1 MGLESKYFKH
11 DFYYD
16 NARVERFIEIIK
28 SPDSSPRRVSAFKSV
43 VFKMMKDV
51 VKKNIRNYLNL
62 LNNGTSIDKE
72 EIPTT
77 DELVADCYLI
87 FDKCLTKYKLGCGYN
102 FYFYFNKSMSRCF
115 YRAWMKE
122 MNRDNSSVEIG
133 EALETVNERFHTSKD
148 YASNSMSLLLGTFD
162 FNELELR
169 VINSRLAGQKT
180 SEFLQANDDITH
192 NQYSKILKGI
202 KERIQSFKDIG
213 EI

>member
-1 MGLESKYFKH
+1 MGLESKYFRR

-28 SPDSSPRRVSAFKSV
+28 NPESSSRRQQAFKNV

-51 VKKNIRNYLNL
+51 VKKNMRNYLNL
-62 LNNGTSIDKE
+62 LTNGTSIPKD
-72 EIPTT
+72 EIPTE

-115 YRAWMKE
+115 YRSWTKE
-122 MNRDNSSVEIG
+122 MSRDNSSVEIG
-133 EALETVNERFHTSKD
+133 EALETVNRRFHTSAD
-148 YASNSMSLLLGTFD
+148 STSNSMNLLLDSFD
-162 FNELELR
+162 FTTLERR
-169 VINSRLAGQKT
+169 VIKSRLAGQKT
-180 SEFLQANDDITH
+180 GEFLKANPDVTH
-192 NQYSKILKGI
+192 NQYSQALKNV
-202 KERIQSFKDIG
+202 KVRIQEYKLMG

>member
-1 MGLESKYFKH
+1 MGLESKYFRH

-28 SPDSSPRRVSAFKSV
+28 NPESSSRRQQAFKNV

-51 VKKNIRNYLNL
+51 VKKNMRNYLNL
-62 LNNGTSIDKE
+62 LTNGTSIPKD
-72 EIPTT
+72 EIPTE

-115 YRAWMKE
+115 YRAWTKE
-122 MNRDNSSVEIG
+122 MSRDNSSVEIG
-133 EALETVNERFHTSKD
+133 EALETVNRRFHTSAD
-148 YASNSMSLLLGTFD
+148 STSNSMNLLLDSFD
-162 FNELELR
+162 FTTLERR
-169 VINSRLAGQKT
+169 VIKSRLAGQKT
-180 SEFLQANDDITH
+180 GEFLKANSDVTH
-192 NQYSKILKGI
+192 NQYSQALKNV
-202 KERIQSFKDIG
+202 KVRIQEYKLMG

>member
-28 SPDSSPRRVSAFKSV
+28 SPDSSIKRQQAFKNV

-62 LNNGTSIDKE
+62 LCNGTSIAPE

-115 YRAWMKE
+115 YRSWTKE
-122 MNRDNSSVEIG
+122 VSRDNSHIEIG
-133 EALETVNERFHTSKD
+133 EALETVNNKFHTSAES
-148 YASNSMSLLLGTFD
+148 ASNSMSLFLSTFN
-162 FNELELR
+162 FNQLEMR
-169 VINSRLAGQKT
+169 VIKSRLSGQKT
-180 SEFLQANDDITH
+180 SEFLKLNTDVTH
-192 NQYSKILKGI
+192 NQYSVALKAI
-202 KERIQSFKDIG
+202 KERIQSFKDLG

>member
-28 SPDSSPRRVSAFKSV
+28 SPDSSPKRQQSFKNV

-62 LNNGTSIDKE
+62 LCNGTSIPVE

-115 YRAWMKE
+115 YRSWTKE
-122 MNRDNSSVEIG
+122 MSRDNSHVEIG
-133 EALETVNERFHTSKD
+133 EALETVNERFHTSSD
-148 YASNSMSLLLGTFD
+148 SASNSISLFLSTFN
-162 FNELELR
+162 FNTLEMR
-169 VINSRLAGQKT
+169 VIKSRLSGQKT
-180 SEFLQANDDITH
+180 SEFLKLNTDVTH
-192 NQYSKILKGI
+192 NQYSVALKAI
-202 KERIQSFKDIG
+202 KERIQSFRDLG

>member
-16 NARVERFIEIIK
+16 NNRVERFIEIIK
-28 SPDSSPRRVSAFKSV
+28 SPDSSPKRQQSFKNV

-62 LNNGTSIDKE
+62 LCNGTSIPAE

-115 YRAWMKE
+115 YRSWTKE
-122 MNRDNSSVEIG
+122 MSRDNSHVEIG
-133 EALETVNERFHTSKD
+133 EALETVNERFHTSSD
-148 YASNSMSLLLGTFD
+148 SASNSISLFLSTFN
-162 FNELELR
+162 FNTLEMR
-169 VINSRLAGQKT
+169 VIKSRLSGQKT
-180 SEFLQANDDITH
+180 SEFLKLNTDVTH
-192 NQYSKILKGI
+192 NQYSVALKAI
-202 KERIQSFKDIG
+202 KERIQSFRDLG

>member
-16 NARVERFIEIIK
+16 NNRVERFIEIIK
-28 SPDSSPRRVSAFKSV
+28 SPDSSPKRQQSFKNV

-62 LNNGTSIDKE
+62 LCNGTSIPAE

-115 YRAWMKE
+115 YRSWTKE
-122 MNRDNSSVEIG
+122 MSRDNSHVEIG
-133 EALETVNERFHTSKD
+133 EALETVNERFHTSSD
-148 YASNSMSLLLGTFD
+148 SASNSMSLFLSTFN
-162 FNELELR
+162 FNTLEMR
-169 VINSRLAGQKT
+169 VIKSRLSGQKT
-180 SEFLQANDDITH
+180 SEFLKLNTDVTH
-192 NQYSKILKGI
+192 NQYSVALKAI
-202 KERIQSFKDIG
+202 KERIQSFRDLG

>member
-28 SPDSSPRRVSAFKSV
+28 SPDSSPKRQQSFKNV

-62 LNNGTSIDKE
+62 LCNGTSIPAE

-115 YRAWMKE
+115 YRSWTKE
-122 MNRDNSSVEIG
+122 MSRDNSHVEIG
-133 EALETVNERFHTSKD
+133 EALETVNERFHTSSD
-148 YASNSMSLLLGTFD
+148 SASNSISLFLSTFN
-162 FNELELR
+162 FNTLEMR
-169 VINSRLAGQKT
+169 VIKSRLSGQKT
-180 SEFLQANDDITH
+180 SEFLKLNTDVTH
-192 NQYSKILKGI
+192 NQYSVALKAI
-202 KERIQSFKDIG
+202 KERIQSFRDLG

>member
-28 SPDSSPRRVSAFKSV
+28 SKDSSPRRQAAFKNV

-62 LNNGTSIDKE
+62 LVNGTSIDKD

-115 YRAWMKE
+115 YRAWTKE
-122 MNRDNSSVEIG
+122 MARDNSSVEIG
-133 EALETVNERFHTSKD
+133 DALETVNERFHTSKEH
-148 YASNSMSLLLGTFD
+148 ASNSMSLLLSSFD
-162 FNELELR
+162 FSELELR
-169 VINSRLAGQKT
+169 VIKSRLAGQKT
-180 SEFLQANDDITH
+180 SEFLQANTDITH
-192 NQYSKILKGI
+192 NQYSKALKII
-202 KERIQSFKDIG
+202 KERIQSFRDLG

>member
-16 NARVERFIEIIK
+16 NARVERFIGIIK
-28 SPDSSPRRVSAFKSV
+28 DPESPSRRQQAFKNV

-51 VKKNIRNYLNL
+51 VKKNMRNYLNL
-62 LNNGTSIDKE
+62 LTNGTSIPQD
-72 EIPTT
+72 EIPTE

-115 YRAWMKE
+115 YRAWTKE
-122 MNRDNSSVEIG
+122 MSRDNSSVEIG
-133 EALETVNERFHTSKD
+133 EALETVNARFHTSAD
-148 YASNSMSLLLGTFD
+148 STSNSMNLLLDSLGV
-162 FNELELR
+162 NSLERR
-169 VINSRLAGQKT
+169 VIKSRLAGQKT
-180 SEFLQANDDITH
+180 GEFLKANTDVTH
-192 NQYSKILKGI
+192 NQYSQALKNV
-202 KERIQSFKDIG
+202 KVLLKKFKDSG

>member
-16 NARVERFIEIIK
+16 NARVERFIGIIK
-28 SPDSSPRRVSAFKSV
+28 NPESTSRRQQAFKNV

-51 VKKNIRNYLNL
+51 VKKNMRNYLNL
-62 LNNGTSIDKE
+62 LTNGTSIPQE
-72 EIPTT
+72 EIPTE

-115 YRAWMKE
+115 YRAWTKE
-122 MNRDNSSVEIG
+122 MSRDNSSVEIG
-133 EALETVNERFHTSKD
+133 EALETVNARFHTSSD
-148 YASNSMSLLLGTFD
+148 STSNSMNLLLDSLGV
-162 FNELELR
+162 NSLERR
-169 VINSRLAGQKT
+169 VIKSRLAGQKT
-180 SEFLQANDDITH
+180 GEFLKANTDVTH
-192 NQYSKILKGI
+192 NQYSQALKNV
-202 KERIQSFKDIG
+202 KVLLKRFKDSG

>member
-28 SPDSSPRRVSAFKSV
+28 SEDSSLRRQAAFKNV

-62 LNNGTSIDKE
+62 LVNGTSIDKD

-115 YRAWMKE
+115 YRAWTKE
-122 MNRDNSSVEIG
+122 MARDNSSVEIG
-133 EALETVNERFHTSKD
+133 DALETVNERFHTSKEH
-148 YASNSMSLLLGTFD
+148 ASNSMSLLLSSFD
-162 FNELELR
+162 FSELELR
-169 VINSRLAGQKT
+169 VIKSRLAGQKT
-180 SEFLQANDDITH
+180 SEFLQANTDITH
-192 NQYSKILKGI
+192 NQYSKALKII
-202 KERIQSFKDIG
+202 KERIQSFRDLG

>member
-28 SPDSSPRRVSAFKSV
+28 NPDSPPRRVSAFKSV
-43 VFKMMKDV
+43 IFKMMKDV

-62 LNNGTSIDKE
+62 LNNGTSIDRE

-77 DELVADCYLI
+77 DELIADCYLI

-115 YRAWMKE
+115 YRAWTKE

-148 YASNSMSLLLGTFD
+148 YASNSMSLLLSTFD

-180 SEFLQANDDITH
+180 SEFLQANTDITH
-192 NQYSKILKGI
+192 NRYSKILKGI